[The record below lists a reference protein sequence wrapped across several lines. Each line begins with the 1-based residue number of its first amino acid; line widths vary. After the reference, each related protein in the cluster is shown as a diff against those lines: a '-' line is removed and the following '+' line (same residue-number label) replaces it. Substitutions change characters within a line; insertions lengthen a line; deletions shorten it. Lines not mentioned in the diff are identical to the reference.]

1 VAWRLDRLGC
11 SLPHLVSIIKDLKER
26 GIGFRSIG
34 DGNID
39 TTTASGELVFNIFS
53 SLAQFE
59 RSLLQERTLVGLRSA
74 RARGRLGGRPKLAKD
89 SPKIKM
95 AKRLHQDKALSIAE
109 ICETMKISRSTLY
122 WYLKQ

>member
-1 VAWRLDRLGC
+1 
-11 SLPHLVSIIKDLKER
+11 VSIIKDLKEK

-59 RSLLQERTLVGLRSA
+59 RSLLQERALAGLKSA
-74 RARGRLGGRPKLAKD
+74 RARGRLGPSKTSQRFA
-89 SPKIKM
+89 
-95 AKRLHQDKALSIAE
+95 QDQDGQKAAPG
-109 ICETMKISRSTLY
+109 
-122 WYLKQ
+122 